1 MVMNAF
7 NAVDFEGLGGLENI
21 LSNLIEPVN
30 PDPKFVEALK
40 LKLSQAPTVI
50 MESGHKHLPMLAAA
64 AGLAAGALVLYWL
77 TRKKENPE

>member
-7 NAVDFEGLGGLENI
+7 NAAEIEGLGGLESI

-50 MESGHKHLPMLAAA
+50 MESGHKHLPLLAAA
-64 AGLAAGALVLYWL
+64 AGLAAGALVIYLR
-77 TRKKENPE
+77 TRKTEASD